1 MGFSAKIR
9 DFMGYPED
17 DYEDPG
23 ERSEAD
29 SPEEKALV
37 MRWYWL
43 SPKNLMMLSG

>member
-23 ERSEAD
+23 FSRGRD
-29 SPEEKALV
+29 RRP
-37 MRWYWL
+37 L
-43 SPKNLMMLSG
+43 S

>member
-23 ERSEAD
+23 NGQKRILQR
-29 SPEEKALV
+29 K
-37 MRWYWL
+37 R
-43 SPKNLMMLSG
+43 

>member
-29 SPEEKALV
+29 SPEDCRIEFRVCAPGN
-37 MRWYWL
+37 
-43 SPKNLMMLSG
+43 SPEAD